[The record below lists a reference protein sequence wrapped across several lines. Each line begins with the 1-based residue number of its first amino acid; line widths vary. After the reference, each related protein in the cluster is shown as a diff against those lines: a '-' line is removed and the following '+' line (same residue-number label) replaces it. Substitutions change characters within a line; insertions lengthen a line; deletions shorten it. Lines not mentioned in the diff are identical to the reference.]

1 LNEFVSI
8 EYDFGVIAAVMLDCI
23 LASVMGSN
31 QSQQQ
36 RQRALSDFPSPSSS
50 VGNGQQQQ
58 SPSHYNRILR
68 PPLSLECAGLSTVSL
83 DQQTY
88 RHVVQDVTVMKTL
101 LLRLKRA
108 LQETETSNPFES
120 SLNLKNGLSKSALF
134 EVEMQKNDER
144 LMQLTKDDLG
154 EENAALR
161 TQIAVMRQQLE
172 EQNRIIQ
179 CLQHQLKHVR
189 QRSFRKTES
198 VGEHS
203 LVKDVDDRKERA
215 TTVEPSGNNGTI
227 NTVSSDV

>member
-1 LNEFVSI
+1 
-8 EYDFGVIAAVMLDCI
+8 MLDCI

-31 QSQQQ
+31 HSQP

-50 VGNGQQQQ
+50 VSGQQFPPQ
-58 SPSHYNRILR
+58 STSHYNRILR

-108 LQETETSNPFES
+108 LQETETTNPFES
-120 SLNLKNGLSKSALF
+120 SLNLKNGLSKSAFF
-134 EVEMQKNDER
+134 EIEAQKNEER
-144 LMQLTKDDLG
+144 LTQLTKDDLG

-179 CLQHQLKHVR
+179 CLQHQLKLTR
-189 QRSFRKTES
+189 QRSFKKAES
-198 VGEHS
+198 VGENAIA
-203 LVKDVDDRKERA
+203 KEPEERKERA
-215 TTVEPSGNNGTI
+215 TTEEPTRANGSIGTI
-227 NTVSSDV
+227 NTDV